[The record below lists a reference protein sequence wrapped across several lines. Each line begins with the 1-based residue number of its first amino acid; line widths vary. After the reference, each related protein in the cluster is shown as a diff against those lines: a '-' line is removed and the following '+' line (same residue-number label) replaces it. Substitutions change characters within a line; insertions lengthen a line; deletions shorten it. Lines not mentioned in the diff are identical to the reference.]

1 MTRKLKRIAPVKFG
15 IVTGAVYGLISLI
28 FVPFLLLG
36 SLASAFAFASSHHG
50 TVQAGLSTVIGLILC
65 IAFPVIYAALGC
77 LFGMLGAWLYNVV
90 AHWTGGIEFEVE

>member
-28 FVPFLLLG
+28 FIPFFLLG
-36 SLASAFAFASSHHG
+36 TLASVFAPTHQGAMQTG
-50 TVQAGLSTVIGLILC
+50 IATGVGLVLC

>member
-28 FVPFLLLG
+28 FIPFFLLSVLI
-36 SLASAFAFASSHHG
+36 SVFVSPHHG
-50 TVQAGLSTVIGLILC
+50 TMQTGVAAGVGLILC
-65 IAFPVIYAALGC
+65 ILFPVIYAAMGC

-90 AHWTGGIEFEVE
+90 ALWTGGIEFEVE